1 MSDELTNRRLIV
13 ETPNAAGA
21 VGPYSQ
27 VPVLSK
33 TRMTTFISSKSKNK
47 IERQT
52 DKVNYKVDVN
62 CSSNNMELK
71 TEKVNYK
78 VDVHCS

>member
-33 TRMTTFISSKSKNK
+33 TRMTISISSKWQNN
-47 IERQT
+47 IELQT
-52 DKVNYKVDVN
+52 DKVNY
-62 CSSNNMELK
+62 E
-71 TEKVNYK
+71 
-78 VDVHCS
+78 VDVHFS